1 MNGQVEV
8 EKMLTIDKAIYDTN
22 EVICKN
28 INKFDSSERG
38 LLSQNILSQ
47 LRNFVEY
54 ISMKIYAKGDD
65 INPNNYDEKC
75 KALEFI
81 KKQGKFR
88 FLNKF
93 HDLLQKSVS
102 HYTLDGDNSERL
114 MLKYYEHLLKIKNFL
129 YENYTLEVLNN
140 IEEFPLNTDKQVE
153 EYYRKIAEKIS
164 AISNKAEPVK
174 VSGKFYIQKN
184 KPFFIDSKIYYEITF
199 TEAKDNVSKFDRTI
213 AFSNFEIMDNYAVK
227 FSMHKDY
234 IQVLNQMIE
243 IRIIDS
249 WEVAIRECELKNFA
263 FIFTGK
269 SEIKSNTV
277 VYKKLMEFLTK
288 SRISLFELIISD
300 AAFYNK
306 VKTFIVERARNT
318 ALFDI
323 FDKCRTIIINSSDGA
338 NILRYLLLNMN
349 NKVIKKQLDYKKEGC
364 RLLSQL
370 FFKYGCIPFETMPYN
385 TSLIDHNIRVTDL
398 FDCIPCEQ
406 HESEL
411 FARFIKNNT
420 EKNCQLFTKEKD
432 CLDFQNIDKLIND
445 YNSKLYYKHKN
456 REISKFG
463 DNIYIKEYVDDCKEI
478 IETIRSLCTTG
489 IAQYSNSV
497 KGWLETYS
505 NKIDSEEKKNAL
517 LNMFEKSKVSFIYGS
532 AGTGKTTLIKYISDF
547 FSNKPKLFLANTNPA
562 VDNLKRKVNPNDADF
577 MTISKFLS
585 SSTEKSDYDLLFID
599 ECSMVS
605 NKDMNSI
612 LKKANYK
619 LLILVGDTYQI
630 ESINFGNWFSIAR
643 AFVPKTSV
651 VELTGTYRS
660 SNNELKELWSR
671 VRNFDDSITEF
682 LCKNGYSK
690 NLDSSV
696 FEKKDD
702 EIILCLNYDGLYGIN
717 NINNFLQT
725 NNKNKGVTIGVN
737 TYKVGDPILFNESN
751 RFSPLI
757 YNNMKG
763 IIRSIDEN
771 DEEVI
776 FSVKLDFTLNELD
789 AAGYDFVLLDPAED
803 SFSVINFAV
812 KKSINYDEE
821 ETNKRYLVP
830 FQVAYAVSVH
840 KAQGLEFNSVKIIV
854 SNEVEEQVTHNIFYT
869 AITRA
874 KKSLQI
880 YWTPEVQ
887 KYVIS
892 KFSKYDSSR
901 DVNILKQMFDW
912 KS

>member
-1 MNGQVEV
+1 
-8 EKMLTIDKAIYDTN
+8 MLTIDKAIYDTN

-323 FDKCRTIIINSSDGA
+323 FDKCRTIIINSSYGA

-385 TSLIDHNIRVTDL
+385 TSLIDHNIRVTDY
-398 FDCIPCEQ
+398 
-406 HESEL
+406 
-411 FARFIKNNT
+411 
-420 EKNCQLFTKEKD
+420 
-432 CLDFQNIDKLIND
+432 LI
-445 YNSKLYYKHKN
+445 
-456 REISKFG
+456 
-463 DNIYIKEYVDDCKEI
+463 V
-478 IETIRSLCTTG
+478 
-489 IAQYSNSV
+489 
-497 KGWLETYS
+497 
-505 NKIDSEEKKNAL
+505 
-517 LNMFEKSKVSFIYGS
+517 
-532 AGTGKTTLIKYISDF
+532 
-547 FSNKPKLFLANTNPA
+547 FLANNM
-562 VDNLKRKVNPNDADF
+562 NQNCLQ
-577 MTISKFLS
+577 
-585 SSTEKSDYDLLFID
+585 DL
-599 ECSMVS
+599 
-605 NKDMNSI
+605 
-612 LKKANYK
+612 
-619 LLILVGDTYQI
+619 
-630 ESINFGNWFSIAR
+630 
-643 AFVPKTSV
+643 
-651 VELTGTYRS
+651 
-660 SNNELKELWSR
+660 
-671 VRNFDDSITEF
+671 
-682 LCKNGYSK
+682 
-690 NLDSSV
+690 
-696 FEKKDD
+696 
-702 EIILCLNYDGLYGIN
+702 
-717 NINNFLQT
+717 
-725 NNKNKGVTIGVN
+725 
-737 TYKVGDPILFNESN
+737 
-751 RFSPLI
+751 
-757 YNNMKG
+757 
-763 IIRSIDEN
+763 
-771 DEEVI
+771 
-776 FSVKLDFTLNELD
+776 
-789 AAGYDFVLLDPAED
+789 
-803 SFSVINFAV
+803 
-812 KKSINYDEE
+812 
-821 ETNKRYLVP
+821 
-830 FQVAYAVSVH
+830 
-840 KAQGLEFNSVKIIV
+840 
-854 SNEVEEQVTHNIFYT
+854 
-869 AITRA
+869 
-874 KKSLQI
+874 
-880 YWTPEVQ
+880 
-887 KYVIS
+887 
-892 KFSKYDSSR
+892 
-901 DVNILKQMFDW
+901 
-912 KS
+912 

>member
-1 MNGQVEV
+1 
-8 EKMLTIDKAIYDTN
+8 MLAIDKAINDTN

-28 INKFDSSERG
+28 ISKFDSSERG

-54 ISMKIYAKGDD
+54 ISMKIYAKDYD

-81 KKQGKFR
+81 KKQGKVR

-129 YENYTLEVLNN
+129 YENYNLEVLNN
-140 IEEFPLNTDKQVE
+140 IEDFPLNTDKQVE
-153 EYYRKIAEKIS
+153 EYNRKIAEKILD
-164 AISNKAEPVK
+164 ASNKAEPIK
-174 VSGKFYIQKN
+174 LSGKFYIQKN

-199 TEAKDNVSKFDRTI
+199 TEAKDKVSKFDRTI
-213 AFSNFEIMDNYAVK
+213 AFSNLEIMDNYAVK

-234 IQVLNQMIE
+234 IQVLNQVIE

-249 WEVAIRECELKNFA
+249 WEVAIRECEFKNFA

-288 SRISLFELIISD
+288 SKMSLFELITSD

-323 FDKCRTIIINSSDGA
+323 FDKCRTVIINGSNGA

-364 RLLSQL
+364 HLLPQL
-370 FFKYGCIPFETMPYN
+370 FFKYGCVPFEMMPYN
-385 TSLIDHNIRVTDL
+385 TSLIDHNIRITDL
-398 FDCIPCEQ
+398 LDCIPCEQ

-432 CLDFQNIDKLIND
+432 CLDFQNIDELIND

-456 REISKFG
+456 RELRKYG
-463 DNIYIKEYVDDCKEI
+463 DNIYIKEYVYDCKEI
-478 IETIRSLCTTG
+478 IETICSLCTTG
-489 IAQYSNSV
+489 IEQYSNSV
-497 KGWLETYS
+497 KCWLETYS
-505 NKIDSEEKKNAL
+505 SKIDSEEKKNAL

-547 FSNKPKLFLANTNPA
+547 FSNNSKLFLANTNPA
-562 VDNLKRKVNPNDADF
+562 VDNLKRKVITNDADF
-577 MTISKFLS
+577 MTVSKFLS
-585 SSTEKSDYDLLFID
+585 NSTEKSDYDLLFID

-605 NKDMNSI
+605 NRDMSLI
-612 LKKANYK
+612 LKKSNYK

-630 ESINFGNWFSIAR
+630 ESINFGNWFSIAKS
-643 AFVPKTSV
+643 FVPKTSV
-651 VELTGTYRS
+651 IELTNTYRS
-660 SNNELKELWSR
+660 SNNELKVLWER
-671 VRNFDDSITEF
+671 VRNLDDSITEF
-682 LCKNGYSK
+682 LCKNNYSK

-696 FEKKDD
+696 FEKQDDD

-725 NNKNKGVTIGVN
+725 NNENKGVTIGVN

-763 IIRSIDEN
+763 IIKSIDEN
-771 DEEVI
+771 DDEVI
-776 FSVKLDFTLNELD
+776 FSVKLDFAINELNASD
-789 AAGYDFVLLDPAED
+789 YDFVLLEPAED
-803 SFSVINFAV
+803 DSSVIKFAV
-812 KKSINYDEE
+812 KKSVNYDEE
-821 ETNKRYLVP
+821 EADKRYLVP

-874 KKSLQI
+874 KKFLQI

-892 KFSKYDSSR
+892 KFSKCDSSR
-901 DVNILKQMFDW
+901 DINILKQMFNW